1 VLLRLQELRRLRSL
15 ERAYGNLAP
24 LFQTAAFRESAEPF
38 QMKQFDHRALVSA
51 EIAVNRFFKP
61 VTYILAAVYFLVDV
75 AFMAVARPVSDWI
88 CTWCSGTCDAGLD
101 PFGPTHH
108 SRCFL
113 FL

>member
-38 QMKQFDHRALVSA
+38 PDETIDHSGFSSA

-61 VTYILAAVYFLVDV
+61 VTYILAAVYRGQAGV
-75 AFMAVARPVSDWI
+75 
-88 CTWCSGTCDAGLD
+88 GLD
-101 PFGPTHH
+101 FQALGAQE
-108 SRCFL
+108 L
-113 FL
+113 AMLD

>member
-1 VLLRLQELRRLRSL
+1 
-15 ERAYGNLAP
+15 
-24 LFQTAAFRESAEPF
+24 
-38 QMKQFDHRALVSA
+38 
-51 EIAVNRFFKP
+51 VNRFFKP

-101 PFGPTHH
+101 PFGPTHL